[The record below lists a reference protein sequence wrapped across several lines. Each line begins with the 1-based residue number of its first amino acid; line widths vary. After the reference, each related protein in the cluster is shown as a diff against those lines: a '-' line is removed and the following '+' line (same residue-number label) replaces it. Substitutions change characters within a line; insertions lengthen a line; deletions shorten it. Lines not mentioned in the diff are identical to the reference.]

1 MGFKI
6 IQRLK
11 CKFHDLSLSNLKK
24 ILKEHGLALLVITI
38 VWEIIEDIVFPV
50 IFYYLGKHINPIFY
64 TMIPARLIL
73 CVHWLVVPFT
83 WGLWIKIKNKKK
95 LD

>member
-1 MGFKI
+1 M
-6 IQRLK
+6 
-11 CKFHDLSLSNLKK
+11 
-24 ILKEHGLALLVITI
+24 KEHGLALLVITI

-64 TMIPARLIL
+64 TMIPASLIL

-95 LD
+95 RWLIYINSLNI

>member
-1 MGFKI
+1 MGIKI

-11 CKFHDLSLSNLKK
+11 CKFKDLSLTNLKQ

-38 VWEIIEDIVFPV
+38 IWEIIEDIVFPV

-64 TMIPARLIL
+64 TMIPASLIL

-83 WGLWIKIKNKKK
+83 WGLWIKKKNKKK